1 MNAVVYHVASGQA
14 FFSGVVLISLAV
26 LLAFRFR
33 TRWPAFGRTVLAC
46 LALILI
52 AVSAAPLP
60 GWFYLI
66 AGVASLVWIGLEGSS
81 RTRWQRGKPWLR
93 GLVLAIWGLGV
104 ALELPY
110 HRAPFIP
117 MLGNP
122 KVYVVG
128 DSLSAGVGDQA
139 VETWPKRLERTRGL
153 IVGDFAKMGATVT
166 SARTQ
171 VEQIHGDG
179 LVIVEIG
186 GNDVLGGTTPE
197 TFEQGLDALL
207 ARLQSQNRTVILLE
221 LPLPPFYNRYGM
233 IQRRLARRHGA
244 LLVPK
249 RVLLRVLTTK
259 GATVDSVHLSLK
271 GHRLMAEAVW
281 AIIRPAFAR

>member
-1 MNAVVYHVASGQA
+1 MNAVVYHIASGQA
-14 FFSGVVLISLAV
+14 FFSGVALISLAV
-26 LLAFRFR
+26 SLAFRPR
-33 TRWPAFGRTVLAC
+33 NRWLAFSRTVLAC

-52 AVSAAPLP
+52 TVSATPLP

-81 RTRWQRGKPWLR
+81 RARWQRGKPWLR
-93 GLVLAIWGLGV
+93 GLVLAIWWLGV
-104 ALELPY
+104 ALELPC
-110 HRAPFIP
+110 HVVPLIP
-117 MLGNP
+117 RLSRP
-122 KVYVVG
+122 KIYVVG
-128 DSLSAGVGDQA
+128 DSLSAGMGDRSI
-139 VETWPKRLERTRGL
+139 ETWPKRLERTRGL
-153 IVGDFAKMGATVT
+153 TVGDFAKMGATVT

-171 VEQIHGDG
+171 VEQIHDDG

-207 ARLQSQNRTVILLE
+207 TRLQSQKRTIILLE
-221 LPLPPFYNRYGM
+221 SPLPPFYNRYGM
-233 IQRRLARRHGA
+233 IQRRLAHRHGA

-249 RVLLRVLTTK
+249 RVLLRVLTTR
-259 GATVDSVHLSLK
+259 GATVDSIHLSQE

-281 AIIRPAFAR
+281 AIIRPALAG